1 MPTIVCSCGHKV
13 EGKNP
18 YETEAKAWHH
28 AIKDHLGMLKD
39 MTAEQI
45 EAVIRNSHQQMKV
58 K

>member
-1 MPTIVCSCGHKV
+1 MLTIICSCGHKV

-28 AIKDHLGMLKD
+28 AIKDHPDMLKK

-45 EAVIRNSHQQMKV
+45 EGVIRISHKQMGV